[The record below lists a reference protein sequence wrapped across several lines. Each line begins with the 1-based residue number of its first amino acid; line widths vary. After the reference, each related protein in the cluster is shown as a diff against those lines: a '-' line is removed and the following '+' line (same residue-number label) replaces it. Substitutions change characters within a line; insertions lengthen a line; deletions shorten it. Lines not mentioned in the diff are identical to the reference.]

1 MARPTTPTLTDAEL
15 RLMQVLWQRGPS
27 TAADIAGALPRRT
40 RVTGSSVRTIL
51 RILEDKG
58 YVRRRKE
65 GRAFVYHPAVAR
77 REVRRNV
84 VRYLVERFFNASP
97 ELLVLNVLEHEDI
110 DETEL
115 ARLRRL
121 VESGGREA
129 EP

>member
-15 RLMQVLWQRGPS
+15 RLMQVLWERGPS
-27 TAADIAGALPRRT
+27 TAADIAEALPRRS

-65 GRAFVYHPAVAR
+65 GRAFVYQPAVAR
-77 REVRRNV
+77 GEVRRNV

-97 ELLVLNVLEHEDI
+97 ELLVLNVLEHETVSG
-110 DETEL
+110 DEMK
-115 ARLRRL
+115 RIRRL
-121 VESGGREA
+121 LDEDDA
-129 EP
+129 